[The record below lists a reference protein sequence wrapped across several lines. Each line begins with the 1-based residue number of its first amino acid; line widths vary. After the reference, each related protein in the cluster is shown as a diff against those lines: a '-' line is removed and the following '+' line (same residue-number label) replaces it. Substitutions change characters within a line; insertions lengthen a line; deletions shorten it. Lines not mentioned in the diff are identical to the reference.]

1 MSLEHLLVQSAQSR
15 KRTRQE
21 ERRAS
26 SGQIWGNVSKG
37 NNGMI
42 GENYDPLDKMP
53 QVYTAINKQMGNK
66 VELFLTVETQLI
78 NSEGVME

>member
-1 MSLEHLLVQSAQSR
+1 
-15 KRTRQE
+15 
-21 ERRAS
+21 
-26 SGQIWGNVSKG
+26 
-37 NNGMI
+37 MI
-42 GENYDPLDKMP
+42 IKNYDPLDKMP